1 MSDDLHSFGARLRR
15 LRVAA
20 ALSQEELAERAG
32 LSARGISDLERGAR
46 RAPYLTTVRLL
57 ADALGLDADE
67 RAALVHAARGKSA
80 ASPASIASVAA
91 VPFPMPLT
99 PLIGRERQLGE
110 VTALLGCGNGR
121 LVTITG
127 AGGTG
132 KTRLALEAGAQLGG
146 EFGDGVVFVDLAPLR
161 EAELVQ
167 VGAGAGVEVECV
179 IDSTVVG
186 VAKPDARIFHIALD
200 TMGVEPGDA
209 WYVGDTPSFDVT
221 GARNAG
227 LRPLLFDPFHYHEGA
242 AYDRVGSLREVAQ
255 QIGNEVGPAQ
265 ER

>member
-1 MSDDLHSFGARLRR
+1 MPLPKAVLLDVGGVLLLPLHDRILGAFQRGGFTPDAGMLDRAHYAG
-15 LRVAA
+15 AA
-20 ALSQEELAERAG
+20 ALTEHVIEEGWPDFWRHYLDAYITTCGVPDELRADVHDHLDSEFAAG
-32 LSARGISDLERGAR
+32 PLWSRVAPGAR
-46 RAPYLTTVRLL
+46 DGLRALAGAGVRLGIVSN
-57 ADALGLDADE
+57 AE
-67 RAALVHAARGKSA
+67 
-80 ASPASIASVAA
+80 
-91 VPFPMPLT
+91 
-99 PLIGRERQLGE
+99 
-110 VTALLGCGNGR
+110 
-121 LVTITG
+121 
-127 AGGTG
+127 GTV
-132 KTRLALEAGAQLGG
+132 EQQ
-146 EFGDGVVFVDLAPLR
+146 LR

-255 QIGNEVGPAQ
+255 QIDNEVGPAQ